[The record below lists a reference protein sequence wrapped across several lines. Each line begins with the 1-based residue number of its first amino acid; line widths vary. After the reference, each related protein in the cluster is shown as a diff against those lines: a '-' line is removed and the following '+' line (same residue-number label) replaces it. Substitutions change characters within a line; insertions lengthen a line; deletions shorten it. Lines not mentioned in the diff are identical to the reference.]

1 MADDAAANTL
11 HDTQWDAIVV
21 VCLCM
26 ITYWAINTRIRSAFQ
41 PNWGNFH
48 CLEQLQANYSWDAK
62 YSFGCKRSYTKYE
75 LGKKMCIQFSKI
87 SNQLINKSQHIR
99 LIVFNQCHTRQL
111 CCRIRNAFIFAFK
124 ICCFFAH
131 RHFVAVNWTILQAV
145 VEFCVSLILH
155 TLHYSL
161 IVSVYV
167 SIVFAVSTFLLFI
180 CSLGRP
186 ILSRFSS
193 R

>member
-1 MADDAAANTL
+1 
-11 HDTQWDAIVV
+11 
-21 VCLCM
+21 
-26 ITYWAINTRIRSAFQ
+26 
-41 PNWGNFH
+41 
-48 CLEQLQANYSWDAK
+48 
-62 YSFGCKRSYTKYE
+62 
-75 LGKKMCIQFSKI
+75 MCIQFSKI

-124 ICCFFAH
+124 ICCFFRPSSFCCGKLNHIASCSG
-131 RHFVAVNWTILQAV
+131 ILCAD
-145 VEFCVSLILH
+145 SLILQ

-186 ILSRFSS
+186 IHSRFSS
-193 R
+193 RWKLKIIVSQNRIYESCYHLTNVFLVYVTTTTTIFTATAGASIVAADSTFVSTSWKNHPRKKKIINDFI